1 MRAEISA
8 GHEVRTKKTSA
19 STPKDG
25 RLSEERNA
33 AAGVLD
39 AVVAAAGRADSLKT
53 AMGEILQATLRGMDF
68 DAGTIYVLEQDGET
82 NTPACASGLP
92 AEAAAQILQHVVRGG
107 HNALLTG
114 NDALFSDAADR
125 PASPH
130 PPLPGFHAMA
140 AVPLCSDE
148 HRVGTLIVIS
158 RSQRRI
164 EEADRRTLVAIGRE
178 AGGLIA
184 RRRAE
189 QALRVSEASYR
200 GLFDAVSE
208 AIYVQDRGGRFID
221 VNLGA
226 MTMYGYD
233 REHFRGLSPLDLAA
247 PGRNDMKALMLNLDR
262 AFAGEPQHFE
272 FWGRRADGTAFPKE
286 MHLTQGTYFGQD
298 VVIAVAVDITERKR
312 AEQEIFAGAE
322 RLRRALEET
331 VAAMGTV
338 VEMRDPYT
346 AGHERRVTELA
357 VAMAHKLTLEEKLV
371 NALRLAS
378 DVHDIGKI
386 AVPAEILSKPGR
398 LSTTEF
404 EIIKTHP
411 QVGYDI
417 LKSIEFEWPIA
428 LTVLAHHERLDGSGY
443 PLGLSGS
450 DIGTESRVVAV
461 ADVVEAMASHRPYR
475 QALGIDAA
483 LEEVR
488 RSRGVLYDADAVDAC
503 VAVVKEDSFVFS
515 T

>member
-1 MRAEISA
+1 
-8 GHEVRTKKTSA
+8 
-19 STPKDG
+19 
-25 RLSEERNA
+25 
-33 AAGVLD
+33 
-39 AVVAAAGRADSLKT
+39 
-53 AMGEILQATLRGMDF
+53 MGEILQATLRGMGF
-68 DAGTIYVLEQDGET
+68 DAGTIYILESDGET
-82 NTPACASGLP
+82 HRAACASGLP
-92 AEAAAQILQHVVRGG
+92 EEVAEQILEHVVRGG
-107 HNALLTG
+107 HGELLTAA
-114 NDALFSDAADR
+114 DALFSDAADR

-140 AVPLCSDE
+140 AVPLCSDQ
-148 HRVGTLIVIS
+148 HRLGTLIVIS

-178 AGGLIA
+178 AGSLIA

-189 QALRVSEASYR
+189 QALRISEASYR
-200 GLFDAVSE
+200 GLFDAVAE
-208 AIYVQDRGGRFID
+208 AIYVQDRDGRFID

-226 MTMYGYD
+226 VNMYGYERD
-233 REHFRGLSPLDLAA
+233 HFRGLAPIDLAE
-247 PGRNDMKALMLNLDR
+247 PGRNDMEALQLRLER
-262 AFAGEPQHFE
+262 TFQGEPQRFE
-272 FWGRRADGTAFPKE
+272 FWGRRADGSAFPQG
-286 MHLTQGTYFGQD
+286 MHLTRGTYFGQD

-312 AEQEIFAGAE
+312 AEQEILTGAA

-357 VAMAHKLTLEEKLV
+357 VAMARKLTLEEKLV
-371 NALRLAS
+371 KALRLAS

-398 LSTTEF
+398 LSATEF

-483 LEEVR
+483 LEEVL
-488 RSRGVLYDADAVDAC
+488 RSRGVLYDPDCVDAC
-503 VAVVKEDSFVFS
+503 VAVIKEEAFAFS
-515 T
+515 A

>member
-1 MRAEISA
+1 VAFSEK
-8 GHEVRTKKTSA
+8 GEDLT
-19 STPKDG
+19 
-25 RLSEERNA
+25 EERDA

-39 AVVAAAGRADSLKT
+39 AVVAAAGRADSLE
-53 AMGEILQATLRGMDF
+53 AVMGEILEATLRGMAF
-68 DAGTIYVLEQDGET
+68 DAGTIYVLEPDGQT
-82 NTPACASGLP
+82 NTAACASGLS
-92 AEAAAQILQHVVRGG
+92 AEVAEQILEHTVRDG
-107 HNALLTG
+107 HGALLIEG
-114 NDALFSDAADR
+114 DALFSDEADH
-125 PASPH
+125 PPTPH

-140 AVPLCSDE
+140 AVPLSSDE
-148 HRVGTLIVIS
+148 HRLGTLIVIS
-158 RSQRRI
+158 RSHRHIQDA
-164 EEADRRTLVAIGRE
+164 ERRTLVAIGRE
-178 AGGLIA
+178 AGSLIA

-189 QALRVSEASYR
+189 QALRISEASYR
-200 GLFDAVSE
+200 GLFDAVAE
-208 AIYVQDRGGRFID
+208 AIYVQDRSGRFID

-226 MTMYGYD
+226 ANMYGYE
-233 REHFRGLSPLDLAA
+233 REHLRGLTPIDVAA
-247 PGRNDMKALMLNLDR
+247 PERNDMEALQRRLDR

-272 FWGRRADGTAFPKE
+272 FWGRRANGTIFPKE
-286 MHLTQGTYFGQD
+286 MHLTRGTYFGQD

-312 AEQEIFAGAE
+312 AEQDILAGAQ

-357 VAMAHKLTLEEKLV
+357 VAMARKLALEERVVK
-371 NALRLAS
+371 ALRLAS

-398 LSTTEF
+398 LSATEF

-443 PLGLSGS
+443 PLGLSSS
-450 DIGTESRVVAV
+450 DIGFESRVLAV

-475 QALGIDAA
+475 EARGIDAA
-483 LEEVR
+483 LDEVC

-503 VAVVKEDSFVFS
+503 VAVIKEESFAFS
-515 T
+515 A

>member
-1 MRAEISA
+1 M
-8 GHEVRTKKTSA
+8 
-19 STPKDG
+19 
-25 RLSEERNA
+25 
-33 AAGVLD
+33 
-39 AVVAAAGRADSLKT
+39 
-53 AMGEILQATLRGMDF
+53 
-68 DAGTIYVLEQDGET
+68 
-82 NTPACASGLP
+82 
-92 AEAAAQILQHVVRGG
+92 
-107 HNALLTG
+107 LTG
-114 NDALFSDAADR
+114 DDPLFSDSVDR

-148 HRVGTLIVIS
+148 HRLGTLIVIS
-158 RSQRRI
+158 RSQRHIKDAERS
-164 EEADRRTLVAIGRE
+164 TLVAIGRE
-178 AGGLIA
+178 AGSLIA

-200 GLFDAVSE
+200 GLFDAVTE
-208 AIYVQDRGGRFID
+208 AIYVQDQDGRFID

-226 MTMYGYD
+226 TKMYGYERD
-233 REHFRGLSPLDLAA
+233 QFRGHSPDFLAA
-247 PGRNDMKALMLNLDR
+247 PGRNDMGAIALMMRR
-262 AFAGEPQHFE
+262 AFEGEPQQFE
-272 FWGRRADGTAFPKE
+272 FWGRRADGQVFPKDV
-286 MHLTQGTYFGQD
+286 HLTRGTYFGQN
-298 VVIAVAVDITERKR
+298 VIIALGVDITERKR
-312 AEQEIFAGAE
+312 AEQEILAGAQ

-357 VAMAHKLTLEEKLV
+357 VAMARRLTLNEQLV
-371 NALRLAS
+371 KALRLAS

-398 LSTTEF
+398 LSPTEF

-450 DIGTESRVVAV
+450 DINIESRVLAV

-475 QALGIDAA
+475 EARGIEAA
-483 LEEVR
+483 LAEVSR
-488 RSRGVLYDADAVDAC
+488 ARGVLYDPDCVDAC
-503 VAVVKEDSFVFS
+503 IAVIKEESFAFS
-515 T
+515 A

>member
-1 MRAEISA
+1 MQKSRTASRKGA
-8 GHEVRTKKTSA
+8 GVTGKRDAGS
-19 STPKDG
+19 
-25 RLSEERNA
+25 
-33 AAGVLD
+33 GVLD
-39 AVVAAAGRADSLKT
+39 AVVAAAGRADSLE
-53 AMGEILQATLRGMDF
+53 AVMGEILEATLRGMAF
-68 DAGTIYVLEQDGET
+68 DAGTIYILDPDGET
-82 NTPACASGLP
+82 NRPACASGLP
-92 AEAAAQILQHVVRGG
+92 AEVAAQILEDVVRSG

-114 NDALFSDAADR
+114 DHIVFSDEVDR
-125 PASPH
+125 PASAH

-140 AVPLCSDE
+140 AVPLCSE
-148 HRVGTLIVIS
+148 ERRLGTLIVIS
-158 RSQRRI
+158 RSRRRI

-178 AGGLIA
+178 AGSLIA

-189 QALRVSEASYR
+189 EALRVSEASYR
-200 GLFDAVSE
+200 GLFDAVAE
-208 AIYVQDRGGRFID
+208 AIYVQDRGGHFID

-226 MTMYGYD
+226 MNMYGYE
-233 REHFRGLSPLDLAA
+233 REHFRGLTPVDVAA
-247 PGRNDMKALMLNLDR
+247 PGRNDMQALQRRLDR
-262 AFAGEPQHFE
+262 AFEGEPQHFE
-272 FWGRRADGTAFPKE
+272 FWGRRADGSVFPKE
-286 MHLTQGTYFGQD
+286 MHLTRGTYFGQD
-298 VVIAVAVDITERKR
+298 VVIAVAIDITERKR
-312 AEQEIFAGAE
+312 AEQEIVAGAQ

-357 VAMAHKLTLEEKLV
+357 VAMALKLTLDEKLV
-371 NALRLAS
+371 KALRLAS

-398 LSTTEF
+398 LSPTEF

-450 DIGTESRVVAV
+450 DIGIESRVLAV

-475 QALGIDAA
+475 QALGIEAA

-488 RSRGVLYDADAVDAC
+488 RSRGVLYDADCVDAC
-503 VAVVKEDSFVFS
+503 VAVIKEDAFAFS
-515 T
+515 A

>member
-1 MRAEISA
+1 L
-8 GHEVRTKKTSA
+8 T
-19 STPKDG
+19 
-25 RLSEERNA
+25 EERDA
-33 AAGVLD
+33 VAGVLD
-39 AVVAAAGRADSLKT
+39 AVVAAAGRADSLE
-53 AMGEILQATLRGMDF
+53 AVMGEILEATLRGMAF
-68 DAGTIYVLEQDGET
+68 DAGTIYVLEQDGQT
-82 NTPACASGLP
+82 NTPACTSGLP
-92 AEAAAQILQHVVRGG
+92 AEAAEQILEHIVRNG
-107 HNALLTG
+107 HGALLTG
-114 NDALFSDAADR
+114 GDALFSDQADR
-125 PASPH
+125 PPAPH

-140 AVPLCSDE
+140 AVPLSSGE
-148 HRVGTLIVIS
+148 RRLGTLIVIS
-158 RSQRRI
+158 RGQRHI
-164 EEADRRTLVAIGRE
+164 QDSERRTLVAIGRE
-178 AGGLIA
+178 AGSLIA

-189 QALRVSEASYR
+189 QALRISEASYR
-200 GLFDAVSE
+200 GLFDAVAE
-208 AIYVQDRGGRFID
+208 AIYVQDRNGRFID

-226 MTMYGYD
+226 MNMYGYE
-233 REHFRGLSPLDLAA
+233 REHFRGLTPLDVAA
-247 PGRNDMKALMLNLDR
+247 PGRNDMEALRLSLDR

-272 FWGRRADGTAFPKE
+272 FWGRRANGSVFPKE

-312 AEQEIFAGAE
+312 AEQEILAGAQ

-357 VAMAHKLTLEEKLV
+357 VAMARKLALEEKLV
-371 NALRLAS
+371 KALRLAS

-398 LSTTEF
+398 LSATEF

-443 PLGLSGS
+443 PLGLSSS
-450 DIGTESRVVAV
+450 DIGFESRVLAV

-475 QALGIDAA
+475 EARGIDAA
-483 LEEVR
+483 LDEVC
-488 RSRGVLYDADAVDAC
+488 RSRGVLYDPDCVDAC
-503 VAVVKEDSFVFS
+503 VAVIKEESFAFS
-515 T
+515 A

>member
-1 MRAEISA
+1 LI
-8 GHEVRTKKTSA
+8 
-19 STPKDG
+19 
-25 RLSEERNA
+25 EERDA

-39 AVVAAAGRADSLKT
+39 AVVAAAGRADGLE
-53 AMGEILQATLRGMDF
+53 AVMGEILQATLGGMAF
-68 DAGTIYVLEQDGET
+68 DAGTIYILDADGET
-82 NTPACASGLP
+82 NRAACASGLP
-92 AEAAAQILQHVVRGG
+92 DEVVAQILEHVVRGG
-107 HNALLTG
+107 RSALLTG
-114 NDALFSDAADR
+114 GDPIFSDDTDH
-125 PASPH
+125 PAIPH
-130 PPLPGFHAMA
+130 PPLPGFQAMA
-140 AVPLCSDE
+140 AVPVCSDE
-148 HRVGTLIVIS
+148 HRLGTLIVIS

-164 EEADRRTLVAIGRE
+164 QDSERRTLVAIGRE
-178 AGGLIA
+178 AGSLIA

-208 AIYVQDRGGRFID
+208 AIYVQDRSGRFID
-221 VNLGA
+221 VNIGA
-226 MTMYGYD
+226 MNMYGYD
-233 REHFRGLSPLDLAA
+233 REHFRGLTPLDVAA
-247 PGRNDMKALMLNLDR
+247 PGRNDMKALQLRLAR
-262 AFAGEPQHFE
+262 AFEGEPQHFE
-272 FWGRRADGTAFPKE
+272 FWGLRADGSVFPKE
-286 MHLTQGTYFGQD
+286 MNLTRGTYFGQD

-312 AEQEIFAGAE
+312 AEQEILAGAE

-371 NALRLAS
+371 KALRLAS

-398 LSTTEF
+398 LSATEF

-417 LKSIEFEWPIA
+417 LKSIEFESPIA

-450 DIGTESRVVAV
+450 DIGIESRVLAV

-488 RSRGVLYDADAVDAC
+488 RARGVLYDPDAVDAC
-503 VAVVKEDSFVFS
+503 VAVIKEESFVFS
-515 T
+515 A